1 MASKKVKTLE
11 EAHEEVL
18 NICKKYNMNVLDSS
32 VSYTK
37 NGDWQVLVHTDCDD
51 DEVYDKVY
59 TRCGFMNEE
68 RCLKD
73 LTVSLE

>member
-11 EAHEEVL
+11 EAHE
-18 NICKKYNMNVLDSS
+18 D
-32 VSYTK
+32 
-37 NGDWQVLVHTDCDD
+37 
-51 DEVYDKVY
+51 VYDKVY

-73 LTVSLE
+73 LTVSLG